1 MASSSVTAS
10 ATLTGSPR
18 RVTKPPSCSCSFTN
32 ADAAPSPTACS
43 THHHGQNS
51 NPPPE
56 LKRLTAKLTDP
67 SNRLPTSALPD
78 DVREKFSDQKLKNL
92 NPRRAPPPYQSPL
105 ATYESWQ
112 YLLY

>member
-18 RVTKPPSCSCSFTN
+18 RVTKPHSCSCSFTN
-32 ADAAPSPTACS
+32 AYAAPSPTACS

-67 SNRLPTSALPD
+67 SNRFSTSSLPD

-92 NPRRAPPPYQSPL
+92 MRFQGHTLDPFE
-105 ATYESWQ
+105 AT
-112 YLLY
+112 